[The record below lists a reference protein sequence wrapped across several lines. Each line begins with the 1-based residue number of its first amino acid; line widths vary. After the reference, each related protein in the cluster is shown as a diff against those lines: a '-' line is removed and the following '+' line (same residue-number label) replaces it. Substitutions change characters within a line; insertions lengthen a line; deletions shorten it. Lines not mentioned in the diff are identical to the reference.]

1 VANGVSG
8 TEPLAEVIRVEG
20 SRIVAVLARSL
31 GDLALAEDALQ
42 DAAVSAVEVWART
55 GPPSDPAAWLYVAA
69 RRKALDVL
77 RREGDRP
84 RRERDAAGLADQ
96 LAPELPAP
104 SVVQDD
110 LLRLLFTCC
119 HPSLE
124 LDTRVA
130 LALRNL
136 CGLTT
141 AEVARVL
148 LAGEAAMSKRLTRAK
163 QKIAVARI
171 PFRVPGPDEL
181 PERVAGVA
189 AVVHLVYTAG
199 HEASGAELVRADLCE
214 EAIRLCRLLVEL
226 LPGQVVPRGLLALLL
241 LTDARRPARTD
252 ADGELV
258 PMADQDRTRWDRT
271 MIDEGLALLDASLE
285 ATDGL
290 ADPYQLQ
297 AAISACHDRAPSF
310 AATDWAEIARLYRF
324 LADVHPNP
332 MVDIN
337 AAVAIAEVDG
347 PRAGLEA
354 LDGVADAT
362 RGHAWHAARGDLLER
377 AGRDG
382 EAHAAFV
389 RAAALAPSGPERR
402 HLERRSRPTDGP
414 PDRSTSG

>member
-1 VANGVSG
+1 
-8 TEPLAEVIRVEG
+8 VIRVEG

-42 DAAVSAVEVWART
+42 DAAVSAVEVWSRT
-55 GPPSDPAAWLYVAA
+55 QPPTDPAAWLYTAA

-77 RREGDRP
+77 RRESNRS
-84 RRERDAAGLADQ
+84 RRERDAAALAAQ
-96 LAPELPAP
+96 LAPELPPP

-110 LLRLLFTCC
+110 QLRLLFTCC

-141 AEVARVL
+141 AEVGRVL
-148 LAGEAAMSKRLTRAK
+148 LVGEAAMSKRLTRAK
-163 QKIAVARI
+163 QKISVAGI
-171 PFRVPGPDEL
+171 PFRVPGAEEL
-181 PERVAGVA
+181 PDRVAGVA

-199 HEASGAELVRADLCE
+199 HEASGTDVVRADLCE

-226 LPGQVVPRGLLALLL
+226 LPDQVVARGLLALLL

-252 ADGELV
+252 DRGELV
-258 PMADQDRTRWDRT
+258 PLADQDRTRWDRA
-271 MIDEGLALLDASLE
+271 MITEGLALLDASLE
-285 ATDGL
+285 ASDGL

-297 AAISACHDRAPSF
+297 AAISACHDRAASF
-310 AATDWAEIARLYRF
+310 ADTDWAEIVRLYGF

-332 MVDIN
+332 VVEIN
-337 AAVAIAEVDG
+337 AAVARGFVDG
-347 PRAGLEA
+347 PPAGLAA
-354 LDGVADAT
+354 LEGIPEGA
-362 RGHAWHAARGDLLER
+362 RGHAWYAARGDLLER
-377 AGRDG
+377 SGRQRD
-382 EAHAAFV
+382 AHGAFA

-402 HLERRSRPTDGP
+402 HLERRAATGERQG
-414 PDRSTSG
+414 RSACG

>member
-1 VANGVSG
+1 VIG

-42 DAAVSAVEVWART
+42 DAAVSAVEAWART
-55 GPPSDPAAWLYVAA
+55 GPPADPAAWLYVAA

-77 RREGDRP
+77 RRESERP
-84 RRERDAAGLADQ
+84 RRERDASALAGQ
-96 LAPELPAP
+96 LAPELPPP

-110 LLRLLFTCC
+110 QLRLLFTCC

-141 AEVARVL
+141 AEVGRVL
-148 LAGEAAMSKRLTRAK
+148 LVGEAAMSKRLTRATG
-163 QKIAVARI
+163 KIAAARI

-181 PERVAGVA
+181 PDRVAGVA

-199 HEASGAELVRADLCE
+199 HEASGGDLVRADLCG
-214 EAIRLCRLLVEL
+214 EAIRLCRLLADL
-226 LPGQVVPRGLLALLL
+226 LPDQVAPRGLLALLL
-241 LTDARRPARTD
+241 LTDARRPARAD
-252 ADGELV
+252 ARGELV
-258 PMADQDRTRWDRT
+258 PLADQDRTRWDRA
-271 MIDEGLALLDASLE
+271 MIAEGLAVLDASLV

-310 AATDWAEIARLYRF
+310 ADTDWAEIARLSRF
-324 LADVHPNP
+324 LAAIHPNP

-337 AAVAIAEVDG
+337 AAVATGFVAG
-347 PRAGLEA
+347 PAAGLAA
-354 LDGVADAT
+354 LDGVAEAA
-362 RGHAWHAARGDLLER
+362 RGHAWYAARGDLLER
-377 AGRDG
+377 SGQLG
-382 EAHAAFV
+382 EARAAFA
-389 RAAALAPSGPERR
+389 RAAARAPSGPERR
-402 HLERRSRPTDGP
+402 HLEGRAATGDATTGERQGR
-414 PDRSTSG
+414 